1 MFDLYFIMSKWLI
14 ISIIAF
20 VAHLK
25 IYILGGYIVR
35 NSQKISNF
43 APEKEKDCNLL

>member
-1 MFDLYFIMSKWLI
+1 MFDLYLIMRKWLI

-20 VAHLK
+20 VTHLK
-25 IYILGGYIVR
+25 IYILDGYIVR

>member
-1 MFDLYFIMSKWLI
+1 MFDLYLFTCKYLK